1 MTSKVRRLH
10 RPLAMALA
18 LVLTFSAGS
27 ALVASGNTT
36 GKTFYGCLGAS
47 GTIYAVNVTGVAGCK
62 KGDLQINWNERGEQ
76 GLPGQAGAQGPQG
89 ETGPQGPA
97 GPQGET
103 GQQGPAGPQGEQGPA
118 GPQGPEGTAGESVQ
132 GEMGPEGP
140 AGPAGPSGPAG
151 PQGPQGPAGVSGRV
165 VVSGAMVSVGPGGE
179 NTSIAT
185 CPTGTLPVG
194 GGFVSNSSP
203 TSLHVMSSFA
213 NGPQWVVRAVVPNIA
228 GYNGGS
234 FSAQAICASTG
245 S

>member
-1 MTSKVRRLH
+1 MPSNVRRLH

-36 GKTFYGCLGAS
+36 GTTFYGCLAS
-47 GTIYAVNVTGVAGCK
+47 NGTIYAVNVTGVAGCK
-62 KGDLQINWNERGEQ
+62 KGDLQIKWNERGEQ
-76 GLPGQAGAQGPQG
+76 GLPGQSGAQGPQG

-103 GQQGPAGPQGEQGPA
+103 GPQGPAGPQGEQGPA
-118 GPQGPEGTAGESVQ
+118 GPQGPEGTAGASVR
-132 GEMGPEGP
+132 GEMGPEGPQGPEGP
-140 AGPAGPSGPAG
+140 AGPA
-151 PQGPQGPAGVSGRV
+151 GPQGPAGVSGRV
-165 VVSGAMVSVGPGGE
+165 VVNGATVSVGPGGE

-185 CPTGTLPVG
+185 CPMGTLPVG
-194 GGFVSNSSP
+194 GGFVSNSPP

-213 NGPQWVVRAVVPNIA
+213 SGSQWVVRAVVPNIA
-228 GYNGGS
+228 GYTGGS
-234 FSAQAICASTG
+234 FSAQAICTAIG